1 MVLRLPPQ
9 LDLSRYP
16 VEVTLDDGALVVM
29 RPLEPGDE
37 GALLAFF
44 QRVSPEDRFYL
55 REDVTDPDVV
65 RHWVEHMDYERV
77 LPLVACR
84 GERIIADA
92 TLHRRGFGARR
103 RLAEFRVVVDPE
115 FRRRGLSETLLSEA
129 IDLASTT
136 DITRIEVEIVSGKQA
151 VAGDIVERF
160 GFQESAVLRGHLR
173 DADGDPRD
181 LVIFTL
187 DLVEE

>member
-1 MVLRLPPQ
+1 MVLHAAPQ

-16 VEVTLDDGALVVM
+16 IPVTLDDGALVTV
-29 RPLEPGDE
+29 RPLQATDE
-37 GALLAFF
+37 QALLAFF
-44 QRVSPEDRFYL
+44 QGVSPDDRYYL
-55 REDVTDPDVV
+55 REDVTDPTVV

-77 LPLVACR
+77 LPLVAIR

-115 FRRRGLSETLLSEA
+115 FRRRGLSELLLGEM
-129 IDLASTT
+129 IDLASGT

-151 VAGDIVERF
+151 IAGDIVERF
-160 GFQESAVLRGHLR
+160 GFQEGAVLQGHLR
-173 DADGDPRD
+173 DAAGQPCD

-187 DLVEE
+187 DLAD